1 MDTVFGCKSQTC
13 LVGVYSILPVYDGT
27 GSLLE
32 YGVQFLRA
40 CFIKKCFKKK
50 KKKGF
55 RELRDQLQLENLV
68 YC

>member
-1 MDTVFGCKSQTC
+1 MDTVFGRKSQTC

-50 KKKGF
+50 KKK
-55 RELRDQLQLENLV
+55 RL
-68 YC
+68 